1 MDEEEREEMVAG
13 WGSEV
18 ERPGA
23 VTGPRRDRFPKGR
36 LFPAD
41 VVAAAGVVVAAAV
54 EASG

>member
-1 MDEEEREEMVAG
+1 MDEEEREEMGAG

-41 VVAAAGVVVAAAV
+41 AVAAAGVAVAAAV